1 MKNVAFNVTKIRVKK
16 GQEAYA
22 KDQER
27 KIIEAGLIAKELQ
40 RQKDAEELEGF
51 GVFADLAPGMDD
63 AAKHDAQ
70 EAPPKKHVNLN
81 KIGREA
87 PAPRKQ
93 IQRAPVA
100 QSRLKPQEVGA
111 QYPEGMSPP
120 EVPVHDARIRPAPRP
135 K

>member
-51 GVFADLAPGMDD
+51 GVFADLAPG
-63 AAKHDAQ
+63 
-70 EAPPKKHVNLN
+70 APPKKHVNLN